1 MPAAQQ
7 SPGRAWRSENVET
20 ETQYKVEQL
29 HQGLIPTQQDEKRLL
44 GRRFI
49 FQDSS
54 CELSSR
60 TTHFTHKHH
69 SHADLKWTWPT
80 QLRDQGANLQF

>member
-20 ETQYKVEQL
+20 ETQYKVVQL

-54 CELSSR
+54 CELFFKNNSFY
-60 TTHFTHKHH
+60 T
-69 SHADLKWTWPT
+69 
-80 QLRDQGANLQF
+80 

>member
-44 GRRFI
+44 GCRFI

-54 CELSSR
+54 CELFFKNNSFY
-60 TTHFTHKHH
+60 T
-69 SHADLKWTWPT
+69 
-80 QLRDQGANLQF
+80 